1 LMSATPLIDQAMAAT
16 LTVGSVSLLSYG
28 QKLASLMITVCS
40 LAVSNAVL
48 PHFSHLLSHNDWDGM
63 RRSLRIMSR
72 ATWAVSIPI
81 TGILVA
87 FSNPIAALAFKR
99 GAVSAGDALNIGAV
113 QALLLLQLPFYMM
126 GILCVRLISAL
137 KANIVLMYATLLS
150 LVLKLSFNFVLMRW
164 LGVRGIALAT
174 SLVYVFACI
183 FLFVA
188 SRALLRRQP
197 ESAGVC
203 ATGG

>member
-1 LMSATPLIDQAMAAT
+1 
-16 LTVGSVSLLSYG
+16 
-28 QKLASLMITVCS
+28 
-40 LAVSNAVL
+40 
-48 PHFSHLLSHNDWDGM
+48 
-63 RRSLRIMSR
+63 
-72 ATWAVSIPI
+72 
-81 TGILVA
+81 
-87 FSNPIAALAFKR
+87 
-99 GAVSAGDALNIGAV
+99 
-113 QALLLLQLPFYMM
+113 
-126 GILCVRLISAL
+126 
-137 KANIVLMYATLLS
+137 
-150 LVLKLSFNFVLMRW
+150 VLMRW

>member
-1 LMSATPLIDQAMAAT
+1 
-16 LTVGSVSLLSYG
+16 
-28 QKLASLMITVCS
+28 
-40 LAVSNAVL
+40 
-48 PHFSHLLSHNDWDGM
+48 
-63 RRSLRIMSR
+63 
-72 ATWAVSIPI
+72 
-81 TGILVA
+81 
-87 FSNPIAALAFKR
+87 
-99 GAVSAGDALNIGAV
+99 
-113 QALLLLQLPFYMM
+113 MM